1 MAFFAQELP
10 ALEDGLLVL
19 LALAAQRSLGSRA
32 GIVACRGALRSKTQY
47 FPHSGQRG
55 FAKREEHGK
64 RGPRGYD
71 GAKKLCG
78 RKRMTLCDAGGNW
91 LESIV
96 IPANTGERAGAL
108 LLFEKVKAASWSQ
121 DITLIWADEGFAGA
135 EFEAQV
141 QEEFGWKLD
150 IGIKEPGQKGFCVQR
165 KRWLIEQLFGC
176 WGRYRRL
183 SRDYEQNPQCSR
195 ATLQVASLHRW
206 IRQLKPAPN
215 ADPPFR
221 YR

>member
-1 MAFFAQELP
+1 
-10 ALEDGLLVL
+10 
-19 LALAAQRSLGSRA
+19 
-32 GIVACRGALRSKTQY
+32 
-47 FPHSGQRG
+47 
-55 FAKREEHGK
+55 
-64 RGPRGYD
+64 
-71 GAKKLCG
+71 
-78 RKRMTLCDAGGNW
+78 MTLCDAGGNW

>member
-1 MAFFAQELP
+1 
-10 ALEDGLLVL
+10 
-19 LALAAQRSLGSRA
+19 
-32 GIVACRGALRSKTQY
+32 
-47 FPHSGQRG
+47 
-55 FAKREEHGK
+55 
-64 RGPRGYD
+64 
-71 GAKKLCG
+71 
-78 RKRMTLCDAGGNW
+78 MTLCDAGGNW

-96 IPANTGERAGAL
+96 IPANTGERAGAW

-165 KRWLIEQLFGC
+165 KRWLIEQVFGC

-206 IRQLKPAPN
+206 IRQLKPAPST
-215 ADPPFR
+215 DPPFR